1 MTTRL
6 VIRLLVGLVGPVG
19 LCPLL
24 WIGNIFFPHGLGVHF
39 LILKEN
45 MELAVDQQ
53 EVERVA
59 RGQATLAHA
68 EGAVAAI
75 KRGIPFRI
83 CVRVGGGGWQQRG
96 HGSPKNLV
104 R

>member
-1 MTTRL
+1 M

-24 WIGNIFFPHGLGVHF
+24 WVGSIFFPHGLGVHF

-75 KRGIPFRI
+75 KRGVLFRV
-83 CVRVGGGGWQQRG
+83 CVDGVGWRLVAAAGLRVSQT
-96 HGSPKNLV
+96 L
-104 R
+104 